1 VAASAIRK
9 EHAMTLTIPGT
20 ATPSATSDAHANDVT
35 TEHASTE
42 PAAVGWFPV
51 CEVEALEPSW
61 GEAVLVEGHQ
71 IALVLASPGELY
83 AVDHRDPVTSS
94 YVMARGIVGS
104 RGDRAT
110 IASPLLKQVYDLQ
123 TGACLDDPAL
133 ALAVYRTRVV
143 GGMVEIEVAA

>member
-1 VAASAIRK
+1 
-9 EHAMTLTIPGT
+9 MTLTIPGT
-20 ATPSATSDAHANDVT
+20 ATPSASDARANDVS
-35 TEHASTE
+35 TEPASTE
-42 PAAVGWFPV
+42 PASVGWFPV

>member
-1 VAASAIRK
+1 MSI
-9 EHAMTLTIPGT
+9 TIPGPT
-20 ATPSATSDAHANDVT
+20 ASAAADD
-35 TEHASTE
+35 ERTE

-51 CEVEALEPSW
+51 CEADALEPAW
-61 GEAVLVEGHQ
+61 GEAVFVEGRQ
-71 IALVLASPGELY
+71 IALVLAAPGELY

-133 ALAVYRTRVV
+133 ALATYRTRVV
-143 GGMVEIEVAA
+143 GGMVEVEVAA

>member
-1 VAASAIRK
+1 
-9 EHAMTLTIPGT
+9 MTLTIPGT
-20 ATPSATSDAHANDVT
+20 ATPSATSDARANDVS
-35 TEHASTE
+35 TEPASTE
-42 PAAVGWFPV
+42 PASTEPASVGWFPV

>member
-1 VAASAIRK
+1 
-9 EHAMTLTIPGT
+9 MTLTIPGT
-20 ATPSATSDAHANDVT
+20 ASGIGTRAASEAAAHENAPDASAEETAPAR
-35 TEHASTE
+35 
-42 PAAVGWFPV
+42 PAASVGWFPV
-51 CEVEALEPSW
+51 CEVDALEPSW
-61 GEAVLVEGHQ
+61 GEAVLVEGRQ
-71 IALVLASPGELY
+71 IALVLAAPGELY

-143 GGMVEIEVAA
+143 GGMIEVEVAA

>member
-1 VAASAIRK
+1 MSERKTFKTVTISTASEATASEAASEAAR
-9 EHAMTLTIPGT
+9 E
-20 ATPSATSDAHANDVT
+20 S
-35 TEHASTE
+35 E
-42 PAAVGWFPV
+42 PASVGWFPV
-51 CEVEALEPSW
+51 CEVEVLEPSW
-61 GEAVLVEGHQ
+61 GEAVLVEGRQ

-110 IASPLLKQVYDLQ
+110 LASPLLKQVYDLQ

>member
-1 VAASAIRK
+1 
-9 EHAMTLTIPGT
+9 MTLTIPAPAASGN
-20 ATPSATSDAHANDVT
+20 ADA
-35 TEHASTE
+35 TE
-42 PAAVGWFPV
+42 PAAVAWHAV
-51 CEVEALEPSW
+51 CEVDELEPAW
-61 GEAVLVEGHQ
+61 GEAVVVEGHQ
-71 IALVLASPGELY
+71 IALVLVEPGELY

-133 ALAVYRTRVV
+133 ALATYRTRVV
-143 GGMVEIEVAA
+143 GGMIEVEVAA

>member
-1 VAASAIRK
+1 
-9 EHAMTLTIPGT
+9 MTLTIPGP

-35 TEHASTE
+35 TELVSTE
-42 PAAVGWFPV
+42 PASVGWFPV

-83 AVDHRDPVTSS
+83 AVDKRDPVTSS

>member
-1 VAASAIRK
+1 
-9 EHAMTLTIPGT
+9 MTLTIPGT
-20 ATPSATSDAHANDVT
+20 ATPSATSDARANDVST
-35 TEHASTE
+35 GPASTE
-42 PAAVGWFPV
+42 PASVGWFPV

-143 GGMVEIEVAA
+143 GGMVEVEVAA

>member
-1 VAASAIRK
+1 MS
-9 EHAMTLTIPGT
+9 LTIPGT
-20 ATPSATSDAHANDVT
+20 SREQANESRESTPLGH
-35 TEHASTE
+35 E
-42 PAAVGWFPV
+42 PASVGWFPV
-51 CEVEALEPSW
+51 CELDELEPDW
-61 GEAVLVEGHQ
+61 GEAVLVEGRQ
-71 IALVLASPGELY
+71 IALVLAAPGELY

-104 RGDRAT
+104 RGERPT

-143 GGMVEIEVAA
+143 GGMIEIEVAA

>member
-1 VAASAIRK
+1 MS
-9 EHAMTLTIPGT
+9 LTIP
-20 ATPSATSDAHANDVT
+20 T
-35 TEHASTE
+35 TDQAPASE
-42 PAAVGWFPV
+42 PARVGWFPV
-51 CEVEALEPSW
+51 CEVDVLEPSW
-61 GEAVLVEGHQ
+61 GEAALVAGRQ
-71 IALVLASPGELY
+71 IALVLAAPGELY
-83 AVDHRDPVTSS
+83 AVDHRDPATSS

-143 GGMVEIEVAA
+143 GGMVEVEVEVAA

>member
-1 VAASAIRK
+1 
-9 EHAMTLTIPGT
+9 MTLTIPGT
-20 ATPSATSDAHANDVT
+20 ATPSATSDARANDVS
-35 TEHASTE
+35 TEPASTE
-42 PAAVGWFPV
+42 PASVGWFPV

-61 GEAVLVEGHQ
+61 GEAVLVEGRQ

-104 RGDRAT
+104 RGERAT

>member
-20 ATPSATSDAHANDVT
+20 ATPSASDARANDVS
-35 TEHASTE
+35 TEPASTE
-42 PAAVGWFPV
+42 PASVGWFPV

>member
-20 ATPSATSDAHANDVT
+20 AVPSATSDARANDVS
-35 TEHASTE
+35 TEPASTE
-42 PAAVGWFPV
+42 PASVGWFPV